1 MSRSSG
7 IVLAVLL
14 GISALAW
21 FQPWRTGPVPP
32 PAAPTGTAPAPAAEP
47 APDLAPAAT
56 PPAPT
61 APAGKPPGPVPIGS
75 AADLAALLESRGL
88 RAEEAIAAY
97 REWREAHGF
106 IGPDDLTGVVA
117 GQSRLDYYRTFDTA
131 TLRNLAAGGDAVA
144 AQLVADFQLDD
155 NVFDAIRGYRDA
167 AGLGSAQ
174 AMLSVASTLRGLAQ
188 FPADGVGID
197 PKLAAGLLDLRRG
210 DPGRDLR
217 ADAMAW
223 ALAAARQ
230 YGPAAVDQSTFRWL
244 EVQAEQLPAETVALA
259 CGQSLA
265 IMADLNARG
274 ASRSSLPPVLTG
286 EADFYARLPCGDSP
300 VPVTPPPEL
309 ARCETIAARN
319 RFGQPFSVWTC
330 PGN

>member
-1 MSRSSG
+1 MSRSTA
-7 IVLAVLL
+7 IVLAILL

-21 FQPWRTGPVPP
+21 FQPWRAAPVPP
-32 PAAPTGTAPAPAAEP
+32 PAAPAPAAPAAPAVPATDP
-47 APDLAPAAT
+47 APPAAT
-56 PPAPT
+56 NRPAVPVGQ
-61 APAGKPPGPVPIGS
+61 PAGPVPIGS
-75 AADLAALLESRGL
+75 MAELAALLEARGL
-88 RAEEAIAAY
+88 RPDDAIAAY
-97 REWREAHGF
+97 REWREALGF
-106 IGPDDLTGVVA
+106 IGPDDLTGVIA
-117 GQSRLDYYRTFDTA
+117 GESRLDYYRNLDTA
-131 TLRNLAAGGDAVA
+131 TLRNLASGGDAVA
-144 AQLVADFQLDD
+144 AQLVADLQLDD
-155 NVFDAIRGYRDA
+155 NVFGAIRGYREA

-174 AMLSVASTLRGLAQ
+174 AMLAVASTLRGLAQ

-265 IMADLNARG
+265 IMAELNAQG
-274 ASRSSLPPVLTG
+274 APRSSLPPVLTG

-319 RFGQPFSVWTC
+319 RFGQPFAVWTC